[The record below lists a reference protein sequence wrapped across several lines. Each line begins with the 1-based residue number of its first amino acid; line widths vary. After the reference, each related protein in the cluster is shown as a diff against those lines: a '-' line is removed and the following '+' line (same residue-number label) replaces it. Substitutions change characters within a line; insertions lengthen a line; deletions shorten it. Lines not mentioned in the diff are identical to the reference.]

1 MKKLNKMLSCLLLL
15 CMILALPLGAAASED
30 IGFDEDQD
38 CTLEI
43 LIENESD
50 QDLPVADADVTL
62 YKVADVK
69 VNKDTVSYPCTSD
82 FTGYAKALDNVD
94 NKIAEELF
102 EYAVQH
108 RVSGETKYTD
118 EEGRT
123 EFTGLKPGVYLV
135 SEIKGVTDQ
144 YVKFKPFLAV
154 LPYDEEGNWIYRVL
168 AKPKFDLAGD
178 QAKTELRVNKVWN
191 DDGKK
196 RPKSVTVQ
204 LLCDGA
210 VKDTVELSEE
220 NGWKYVWKDMDK
232 TLKWSVQEVNIPEG
246 YTVTYRQDGFVFT
259 VSNTRKL
266 VQTGQLNWPVPVL
279 AIAGILCIIAGLLMK
294 RGKGRK

>member
-15 CMILALPLGAAASED
+15 LVILTLPMGALAGEKA
-30 IGFDEDQD
+30 GFDEDQE

-50 QDLPVADADVTL
+50 RDMPVADADVTL
-62 YKVADVK
+62 FKVADVK
-69 VNKDTVSYPCTSD
+69 VDRDTVSYPCTPD
-82 FTGYAKALDNVD
+82 FSGYAVNLEDVD
-94 NKIAEELF
+94 NRIAEELF
-102 EYAVQH
+102 AYAMLH
-108 RVSGETKYTD
+108 RASGETKYTD
-118 EEGRT
+118 EDGRT
-123 EFTGLKPGVYLV
+123 EFTGLTPGVYLV
-135 SEIKGVTDQ
+135 SEITGVTDK

-168 AKPKFDLAGD
+168 ARPKFDTSEGNE
-178 QAKTELRVNKVWN
+178 KTELSVNKVWN
-191 DDGKK
+191 DDGKN
-196 RPKSVTVQ
+196 RPKSVIVQ
-204 LLCDGA
+204 LLCDGK

-232 TLKWSVQEVNIPEG
+232 ALTWSVREVNIPEG
-246 YTVTYRQDGFVFT
+246 YTVTYRQDGFNFT

-279 AIAGILCIIAGLLMK
+279 AIAGILCIIAGLLIR
-294 RGKGRK
+294 RGKVRK